1 MSIIDDTFMCS
12 WGPIPITFKCDGNN
26 NCGDNADE
34 ENCPKCKTPMFYNK
48 LKNQIFCSNIL
59 AYSLMLVDSL

>member
-34 ENCPKCKTPMFYNK
+34 ENCKKGNTKMIY
-48 LKNQIFCSNIL
+48 LL
-59 AYSLMLVDSL
+59 T